1 MADGTG
7 ICLYCIYWHLGILFS
22 LDVYLAQSG
31 CSLEGLGLSTGQGAL
46 PSLMIGGGGERVCEG
61 SGRGMGLRKE
71 VRIWIDIFK

>member
-31 CSLEGLGLSTGQGAL
+31 CSLEGLGLSTGWGTW
-46 PSLMIGGGGERVCEG
+46 PPVIIEGGGGRVVEG
-61 SGRGMGLRKE
+61 FGWE
-71 VRIWIDIFK
+71 WD